1 MTAWMTDKGV
11 TSETDTYYTTLLD
24 SLNGTSGV
32 VTTGMATLTTDT
44 TTKNNDMKTAAETY
58 GNTRFAIFF
67 SIASVKNKIVK
78 NVRFILHPMVR
89 VFQKFRQ
96 VPVDRYLV

>member
-58 GNTRFAIFF
+58 GTTRFSDIEDTIDNAVTNEYNRE
-67 SIASVKNKIVK
+67 SQRKT
-78 NVRFILHPMVR
+78 
-89 VFQKFRQ
+89 
-96 VPVDRYLV
+96 

>member
-1 MTAWMTDKGV
+1 MTDWMTAKGV
-11 TSETDTYYTTLLD
+11 TSASDTYYTTLLD

-58 GNTRFAIFF
+58 GTTRFADIEATINNAVENEYARESLERPEAPLQTRMFT
-67 SIASVKNKIVK
+67 
-78 NVRFILHPMVR
+78 
-89 VFQKFRQ
+89 
-96 VPVDRYLV
+96 